1 VYFPS
6 GIALNASGSGKRYP
20 SVILQDYQPL
30 SFDMKPDEIVA
41 RKLNINGIVQGVG
54 FRPHIY
60 QLARSH
66 QVKGEISNTS
76 FGVSIHVEG
85 SCENID
91 RFCRS
96 LPSGLPPLAH
106 ITDIAEVPDTVRG
119 FDDFSILPS
128 TAGLLRSTLIS
139 PDVSVCEDCLKE
151 LFDPADRR
159 FRYPFI
165 NCTNCGPRY
174 TIIDDIPYDRC
185 HTSMKHFVMCD
196 RCQSEYD
203 DPQNRRFHAQP
214 NACPVCGPQV
224 ALHDPDGGL
233 ISCKDP
239 LEQAGRYLKQ
249 GKTLA
254 IKGLG
259 GFHLSVDAL
268 NTPAVERLRR
278 RKHREEKPLAVMS
291 PDLERILEYAHVAP
305 EEKALLASF
314 RRPIVLLRKK
324 ESCLLSE
331 AVSPRNAFIGVML
344 PYTPLHY
351 LLLDQGFT
359 ALVMT
364 SGNMS
369 EEPIAIDNDDAFA
382 RLSEMADYFLIH
394 DRLIYLRSD
403 DSLVRHVAGTDRV
416 IRRSRGTVP
425 VPVFLH
431 RPLSPVLACGAELK
445 NTVCLTAGNRAFL
458 SQHIGD
464 LENSATYDFFCMT
477 IAHMKRILDIAPQVL
492 ACDLHPDYLS
502 TRYALE
508 QQQAG
513 MDLVQVQHH
522 HAHIVSCMAENR
534 IQGKL
539 IGLAFDGT
547 GYGADGAIWGG
558 EFLIADETG
567 FDRAGH
573 LAYVPL
579 PGGAAAIREPWR
591 MAASYLYTVF
601 GEKMM
606 DLDLPLLREIDTKK
620 LMFVQEMMV
629 KGVNCPRT
637 SSMGR
642 LFDAVAAMIGVRY
655 TVSYEGQAALELEML
670 AGDGE
675 REGYPFEWLSE
686 GGYQILPDPIIQGVV
701 RDMENRV
708 SPGVIS
714 ARFHRTVIEMAA
726 ALCRAIRRDSG
737 LNRVALSG
745 GVFQNAKLLK
755 GLIRALSADR
765 FEVYSHALVPANDGG
780 ISLGQAVCAAG
791 TKMV

>member
-1 VYFPS
+1 
-6 GIALNASGSGKRYP
+6 
-20 SVILQDYQPL
+20 
-30 SFDMKPDEIVA
+30 MKPDEIVA
-41 RKLNINGIVQGVG
+41 RRLNVNGIVQGVG

-66 QVKGEISNTS
+66 KVMGEIANTAS
-76 FGVSIHVEG
+76 GVSIHVEG
-85 SCENID
+85 NRENID
-91 RFCRS
+91 RFCQS
-96 LPSGLPPLAH
+96 LTANLPPLAH
-106 ITDIAEVPDTVRG
+106 ITDIAQVPDTVREL
-119 FDDFSILPS
+119 DDFSILPS
-128 TAGLLRSTLIS
+128 TSGRMRSTLIS
-139 PDVSVCEDCLKE
+139 PDVSVCEDCLRE

-159 FRYPFI
+159 FGYPFI

-185 HTSMKHFVMCD
+185 HTSMKHFAMCGP
-196 RCQSEYD
+196 CQSEYD

-214 NACPVCGPQV
+214 NACPACGPR
-224 ALHDPDGGL
+224 ATLHGSDGAL
-233 ISCKDP
+233 ISCKNP
-239 LEQAGRYLKQ
+239 VEQAALFLKQ
-249 GKTLA
+249 GKILA

-268 NTPAVERLRR
+268 NTSVVERLRQ

-291 PDLERILEYAHVAP
+291 QSLEKILEYAHVAP
-305 EEKALLASF
+305 EEKALLTSF

-324 ESCLLSE
+324 EHCLLSD
-331 AVSPRNAFIGVML
+331 AVSPRNVFIGAML

-351 LLLDQGFT
+351 LLLDHGFT

-369 EEPIAIDNDDAFA
+369 EEPIAIDNDDAFE
-382 RLSEMADYFLIH
+382 RLSGMADYFLIH
-394 DRLIYLRSD
+394 DRQIYLRSD
-403 DSLVRHVAGTDRV
+403 DSLVRHVAGADRI

-425 VPVFLH
+425 VPVFL
-431 RPLSPVLACGAELK
+431 REPLKPVLACGAELK
-445 NTVCLTAGNRAFL
+445 NTVCLSSGNRAFL

-508 QQQAG
+508 QQQDG

-567 FDRAGH
+567 FDRAAH

-591 MAASYLYTVF
+591 MAASYLNAVF
-601 GEKMM
+601 GENMR
-606 DLDLPLLREIDTKK
+606 DLDLPLLRAIDSKK
-620 LMFVQEMMV
+620 LAFVQDMMV

-642 LFDAVAAMIGVRY
+642 LFDAIAAIIGIRYRVA
-655 TVSYEGQAALELEML
+655 YEGQAALELEML
-670 AGDGE
+670 ADHGE
-675 REGYPFEWLSE
+675 CEGYPFEWLSE
-686 GGYQILPDPIIQGVV
+686 DGSHQILPHPIIQGVV
-701 RDMENRV
+701 RDMEKGV
-708 SPGVIS
+708 SPAVIS
-714 ARFHRTVIEMAA
+714 ARFHRTVINMTA
-726 ALCRAIRRDSG
+726 ALCRAIRQDSG

-745 GVFQNAKLLK
+745 GVFQNAMLLK
-755 GLIRALSADR
+755 GLIRELSADR
-765 FEVYSHALVPANDGG
+765 FEVFSHSQVPSNDGG

-791 TKMV
+791 VKQV

>member
-1 VYFPS
+1 MPY
-6 GIALNASGSGKRYP
+6 
-20 SVILQDYQPL
+20 
-30 SFDMKPDEIVA
+30 EIVA
-41 RKLNINGIVQGVG
+41 RKLNVNGIVQGVG

-66 QVKGEISNTS
+66 QVTGEIANTS
-76 FGVSIHVEG
+76 SGVAIHVEG
-85 SCENID
+85 RIENID
-91 RFCRS
+91 RFCRNLS
-96 LPSGLPPLAH
+96 ANLPPLAH
-106 ITDIAEVPDTVRG
+106 ITDIAQAPDTFRG
-119 FDDFSILPS
+119 LVDFSILPS
-128 TAGLLRSTLIS
+128 TAGLMRSTLIS

-174 TIIDDIPYDRC
+174 TIISDIPYDRC
-185 HTSMKHFVMCD
+185 HTSMKHFAMCD

-214 NACPVCGPQV
+214 NACPVCGPRA
-224 ALHDPDGGL
+224 ALHGSGGGR
-233 ISCKDP
+233 ISCENP
-239 LEQAGRYLKQ
+239 VEQAARYLKQ
-249 GKTLA
+249 GKILA

-259 GFHLSVDAL
+259 GFHLSVDAR
-268 NTPAVERLRR
+268 NTEAVARLRQ
-278 RKHREEKPLAVMS
+278 RKNREEKPLAVMS
-291 PDLERILEYAHVAP
+291 LSLERILEYAHVAP
-305 EEKALLASF
+305 EEKILLTSF

-324 ESCLLSE
+324 EPCPLSV
-331 AVSPRNAFIGVML
+331 AVSPRNAYIGVML

-351 LLLDQGFT
+351 LLLDQGFA

-382 RLSEMADYFLIH
+382 RLSGMADYFLIH
-394 DRLIYLRSD
+394 DRQIYLRSD
-403 DSLVRHVAGTDRV
+403 DSLVRHVAGADRM

-425 VPVFLH
+425 VPVFLR
-431 RPLSPVLACGAELK
+431 RPLQPVLACGAELK

-458 SQHIGD
+458 SQHLGD

-477 IAHMKRILDIAPQVL
+477 IEHMKRILDITPQVL

-513 MDLVQVQHH
+513 KDLVQVQHH
-522 HAHIVSCMAENR
+522 HAHIASCMAENR

-591 MAASYLYTVF
+591 MAASYLHTVF
-601 GEKMM
+601 GENMRN
-606 DLDLPLLREIDTKK
+606 LDLPLLREIDAKK
-620 LMFVQEMMV
+620 LAFVQDMMV

-642 LFDAVAAMIGVRY
+642 LFDAIAAMIGIRY
-655 TVSYEGQAALELEML
+655 SVAYEGQAALELEML
-670 AGDGE
+670 ADDGE

-686 GGYQILPDPIIQGVV
+686 GGYQILPHPIIQGVV
-701 RDMENRV
+701 RDMEKRV
-708 SPGVIS
+708 SPAVIS
-714 ARFHRTVIEMAA
+714 ARFHRTVIDMAA
-726 ALCRAIRRDSG
+726 ALCRVIRQDSG

-745 GVFQNAKLLK
+745 GVFQNALLLK
-755 GLIRALSADR
+755 GLIRELSADR
-765 FEVYSHALVPANDGG
+765 FEVFSHTLVPANDGG

-791 TKMV
+791 VKSV

>member
-1 VYFPS
+1 MPCRRTGLSLFKKP
-6 GIALNASGSGKRYP
+6 GAERLTALKISCH
-20 SVILQDYQPL
+20 QP
-30 SFDMKPDEIVA
+30 DMKPDEIVA
-41 RKLNINGIVQGVG
+41 RKLNVNGIVQGVG

-60 QLARSH
+60 QLAHSH
-66 QVKGEISNTS
+66 QVMGEIANTAS
-76 FGVSIHVEG
+76 GVSIHVEG
-85 SCENID
+85 SRENID
-91 RFCRS
+91 RFCKS
-96 LPSGLPPLAH
+96 LPSNLPPLAH
-106 ITDIAEVPDTVRG
+106 ITDMAEAPDTVKG
-119 FDDFSILPS
+119 LDDFSILPS
-128 TAGLLRSTLIS
+128 TAGLMRSTLIS
-139 PDVSVCEDCLKE
+139 PDVSVCADCLKE
-151 LFDPADRR
+151 LFDPVDRR

-185 HTSMKHFVMCD
+185 HTSMKHFAMCNP
-196 RCQSEYD
+196 CQSEYD
-203 DPQNRRFHAQP
+203 DPKNRRFHAQP
-214 NACPVCGPQV
+214 NACPECGPR
-224 ALHDPDGGL
+224 ATLHGPDGGL
-233 ISCKDP
+233 ISCENP
-239 LEQAGRYLKQ
+239 VEQAARYLKQ
-249 GKTLA
+249 GKILA

-259 GFHLSVDAL
+259 GFHLSVDAC

-291 PDLERILEYAHVAP
+291 PSLKIIREYAQVTP
-305 EEKALLASF
+305 EEKVLLTSF

-324 ESCLLSE
+324 EPGLLSE
-331 AVSPRNAFIGVML
+331 AVSPRNAFIGAML

-382 RLSEMADYFLIH
+382 RLSGMADYFLIH
-394 DRLIYLRSD
+394 DRQIYLRSD
-403 DSLVRHVAGTDRV
+403 DSLVRHVASADRM

-425 VPVFLH
+425 VPVFLR
-431 RPLSPVLACGAELK
+431 RPLQPVLACGAELK
-445 NTVCLTAGNRAFL
+445 NTVCLTSGNRAFL

-477 IAHMKRILDIAPQVL
+477 IEHMKRILDITPRLL

-508 QQQAG
+508 QQQTG
-513 MDLVQVQHH
+513 MDLIQVQHH

-534 IQGKL
+534 IEGKL

-558 EFLIADETG
+558 EFLIADEIG

-573 LAYVPL
+573 LSYIPL

-620 LMFVQEMMV
+620 LTFVQGMMV

-642 LFDAVAAMIGVRY
+642 MFDAVAALIGIRY
-655 TVSYEGQAALELEML
+655 TVAYEGQAALELEML
-670 AGDGE
+670 ADDGE
-675 REGYPFEWLSE
+675 SGSYPFEWLSE
-686 GGYQILPDPIIQGVV
+686 DGYQILPHPIIQGVV
-701 RDMENRV
+701 QDMEKRV
-708 SPGVIS
+708 SPAVIS
-714 ARFHRTVIEMAA
+714 ARFHRTVIGMAA
-726 ALCRAIRRDSG
+726 ALCRVIRRDSG
-737 LNRVALSG
+737 LSRVALSG
-745 GVFQNAKLLK
+745 GVFQNAMLLK
-755 GLIRALSADR
+755 GLIRELSADR
-765 FEVYSHALVPANDGG
+765 FEVFSHSLVPSNDGG

-791 TKMV
+791 VNEV

>member
-1 VYFPS
+1 
-6 GIALNASGSGKRYP
+6 
-20 SVILQDYQPL
+20 
-30 SFDMKPDEIVA
+30 MKPDEIVA
-41 RKLNINGIVQGVG
+41 RRLNVNGIVQGVG

-66 QVKGEISNTS
+66 QVMGEIANTAS
-76 FGVSIHVEG
+76 GVTIHVEG
-85 SCENID
+85 SRENID
-91 RFCRS
+91 RFCRNLS
-96 LPSGLPPLAH
+96 SNLPPLAH
-106 ITDIAEVPDTVRG
+106 ITDIAQAPDIVREL
-119 FDDFSILPS
+119 DDFSILPS
-128 TAGLLRSTLIS
+128 TEGQTRSTLIS
-139 PDVSVCEDCLKE
+139 PDVSVCADCLKE

-159 FRYPFI
+159 FGYPFI

-174 TIIDDIPYDRC
+174 TIIDDIPYDRR
-185 HTSMKHFVMCD
+185 HTSMKHFTMCD
-196 RCQSEYD
+196 RCKSEYD

-214 NACPVCGPQV
+214 NACPVCGPRTS
-224 ALHDPDGGL
+224 LHGSDGVL
-233 ISCKDP
+233 ITCDNP
-239 LEQAGRYLKQ
+239 IELAARYLKQ
-249 GKTLA
+249 GKILA

-268 NTPAVERLRR
+268 NTPAVARLRQ

-291 PDLERILEYAHVAP
+291 PGLERILEYALVTP
-305 EEKALLASF
+305 EEKALLTSF

-324 ESCLLSE
+324 EPCPLSE
-331 AVSPRNAFIGVML
+331 AVSPRNAFIGAML

-351 LLLDQGFT
+351 LLLEQGFT

-382 RLSEMADYFLIH
+382 RLSGMADYFLIH
-394 DRLIYLRSD
+394 DRQIYLRSD
-403 DSLVRHVAGTDRV
+403 DSLVRHVAGADRT

-425 VPVFLH
+425 VPVFL
-431 RPLSPVLACGAELK
+431 RQPLGPVLACGAELK
-445 NTVCLTAGNRAFL
+445 NTVCLTSGNRAFL

-477 IAHMKRILDIAPQVL
+477 IAHMKRILDITPQVL
-492 ACDLHPDYLS
+492 ACDQHPDYLS

-591 MAASYLYTVF
+591 MAASCLHTVF
-601 GEKMM
+601 GQNMRE
-606 DLDLPLLREIDTKK
+606 LDLPLLREIDAKK
-620 LMFVQEMMV
+620 LAFVQDMMV

-642 LFDAVAAMIGVRY
+642 LFDAIAAMIGIRY
-655 TVSYEGQAALELEML
+655 TVAYEGQAALELEML
-670 AGDGE
+670 ADDGKW
-675 REGYPFEWLSE
+675 EGYPFEWLSE
-686 GGYQILPDPIIQGVV
+686 GGYQILPHAIIRGVV
-701 RDMENRV
+701 RDMEKRV
-708 SPGVIS
+708 PSAVIS
-714 ARFHRTVIEMAA
+714 ARFHRTVIDMAA
-726 ALCRAIRRDSG
+726 VLCRVIRRDSG
-737 LNRVALSG
+737 LSRVVLSG
-745 GVFQNAKLLK
+745 GVFQNAMLLK
-755 GLIRALSADR
+755 GLIRELSADR
-765 FEVYSHALVPANDGG
+765 FEVFSHSLVPSNDGG

-791 TKMV
+791 MKLM

>member
-1 VYFPS
+1 MPF
-6 GIALNASGSGKRYP
+6 
-20 SVILQDYQPL
+20 
-30 SFDMKPDEIVA
+30 EIVA
-41 RKLNINGIVQGVG
+41 RKLNVNGIVQGVG

-66 QVKGEISNTS
+66 QVTGEIANTS
-76 FGVSIHVEG
+76 SGVAIHVEG
-85 SCENID
+85 RRENID
-91 RFCRS
+91 RFCQNLS
-96 LPSGLPPLAH
+96 SNLPPLAH
-106 ITDIAEVPDTVRG
+106 ITDISQAPDTFRG
-119 FDDFSILPS
+119 LADFSILPS
-128 TAGLLRSTLIS
+128 TAGLVRSTLIS

-151 LFDPADRR
+151 LFDPSDRR

-174 TIIDDIPYDRC
+174 TIISDIPYDRC
-185 HTSMKHFVMCD
+185 HTSMKHFAMCD

-214 NACPVCGPQV
+214 NACHVCGPRV
-224 ALHDPDGGL
+224 ALHGPDGSL
-233 ISCKDP
+233 ISCENP
-239 LEQAGRYLKQ
+239 VGQTARYLKQ
-249 GKTLA
+249 GKILV

-259 GFHLSVDAL
+259 GFHLSVDAR
-268 NTPAVERLRR
+268 NTPAVERLRQ

-291 PDLERILEYAHVAP
+291 PNLERIREYAYVTP
-305 EEKALLASF
+305 EEEALLTSF

-324 ESCLLSE
+324 KPCPLSE
-331 AVSPRNAFIGVML
+331 AVSPRNAFIGAML

-351 LLLDQGFT
+351 LLLDQGFAT
-359 ALVMT
+359 LVMT

-382 RLSEMADYFLIH
+382 RLAGMADYFLIH
-394 DRLIYLRSD
+394 DRQIYLRSD
-403 DSLVRHVAGTDRV
+403 DSLVRHVAGADRV
-416 IRRSRGTVP
+416 IRRSRGTIP
-425 VPVFLH
+425 VPVFLR
-431 RPLSPVLACGAELK
+431 RPLQPVLACGAELK
-445 NTVCLTAGNRAFL
+445 NTVCLTAGDRAFL

-477 IAHMKRILDIAPQVL
+477 IEHMKRILDIKPQVL

-508 QQQAG
+508 RQQAG

-534 IQGKL
+534 IQGRL

-558 EFLIADETG
+558 EFLIADEPG

-591 MAASYLYTVF
+591 MAASYLHTVF
-601 GEKMM
+601 GENMR
-606 DLDLPLLREIDTKK
+606 DLDLPLMRDIEARKLR
-620 LMFVQEMMV
+620 FVQDMMV
-629 KGVNCPRT
+629 KGVNCTRT

-642 LFDAVAAMIGVRY
+642 LFDAIAAMIGLRY
-655 TVSYEGQAALELEML
+655 SVAYEGQAALELEML
-670 AGDGE
+670 ADDGE
-675 REGYPFEWLSE
+675 WEGYPFEWLSE
-686 GGYQILPDPIIQGVV
+686 GGYQILPHSIIQGVV
-701 RDMENRV
+701 RDMEKRV
-708 SPGVIS
+708 SPAVIS
-714 ARFHRTVIEMAA
+714 ARFHRTVIDMAA
-726 ALCRAIRRDSG
+726 ALCREIRQDSG

-745 GVFQNAKLLK
+745 GVFQNALLLK
-755 GLIRALSADR
+755 GLIRELSADR
-765 FEVYSHALVPANDGG
+765 FEVFSHTRVPANDGG
-780 ISLGQAVCAAG
+780 ISLGQAVCAAEV
-791 TKMV
+791 KSA